1 MQKDQIDSIIQKH
14 LTGQISEE
22 ENRYLQNWLKE
33 GSQNQ
38 QHYAQVEELW
48 LAAMDIDFDLD
59 PQTESEWSKLM
70 GKIEEEAPKNT
81 LKVASKRTT
90 ATWWR
95 YAAAAMVILGLG
107 AVWFFLNP
115 SAEQV
120 AQEWTVPFGKQ
131 EEVKLPD
138 GTVVTLN
145 AGSQLAIY
153 KGFNEQNRRVKL
165 SGEAYFD
172 VQSDSLRPFMIMMDK
187 LATVE
192 VLGTAFNLSAYP
204 DESVIVLN
212 VTEGRVAFNSL
223 KTKTDGIYSAGQAAE
238 INRQSGNLAD
248 VAYQA
253 NANAWKDGLLVFNNI
268 PLKTVLQRL
277 ERRYD
282 VTITN
287 ESGIDHQA
295 YTSSFQPTS
304 LEEVLDVITFTFDL
318 EYTKNGKE
326 IRIHR

>member
-1 MQKDQIDSIIQKH
+1 MQQDHIDSIIQKH

-22 ENRYLQNWLKE
+22 ENRYLQGWLQADE
-33 GSQNQ
+33 RNRR
-38 QHYAQVEELW
+38 HYAQVEELW
-48 LAAMDIDFDLD
+48 LAAIDIDFDLA
-59 PQTESEWSKLM
+59 PETESEWSKLM
-70 GKIEEEAPKNT
+70 GNIEEATPERS
-81 LKVASKRTT
+81 LKVAAKRSTI
-90 ATWWR
+90 AWWR

-115 SAEQV
+115 TSEQL
-120 AQEWTVPFGKQ
+120 AQEWTVPFGQQ

-172 VQSDSLRPFMIMMDK
+172 VQSDSIRPFMIKMDQ

-204 DESVIVLN
+204 DESVIALDVA
-212 VTEGRVAFNSL
+212 EGKVAFNSL
-223 KTKTDGIYSAGQAAE
+223 KTQSNGIYSAGQAAE
-238 INRQSGNLAD
+238 INRQSGSLAG
-248 VAYQA
+248 VTYQA
-253 NANAWKDGLLVFNNI
+253 NANAWKDGLLIFNNT
-268 PLKTVLQRL
+268 PLETVLQRL

-282 VTITN
+282 VTIVN
-287 ESGIDHQA
+287 ESNINTQA
-295 YTSSFQPTS
+295 YTSSFKPNS
-304 LEEVLDVITFTFDL
+304 LEEILDVITFTFDL
-318 EYTKNGKE
+318 EYTKNGKQ